1 MKEKTAELIIEI
13 LRNKIND
20 FVKEYDE
27 EPRYIKVPIWVL
39 ISLRDYAREMMT
51 NFLYIEDELEEKNDF
66 TFCGLKVCP
75 TITIRSVE
83 EIEVF

>member
-20 FVKEYDE
+20 FVEKYDE
-27 EPRYIKVPIWVL
+27 KPRYIKVPIWVL
-39 ISLRDYAREMMT
+39 ILLRDYAREMVT
-51 NFLYIEDELEEKNDF
+51 NFIYIEDELEEKDDF
-66 TFCGLKVCP
+66 TFCGLKVCS